1 MLGIP
6 EIYKLDKYVI
16 NSGNI
21 LSNTCNI
28 RIVKRGDVFL
38 DGFAAGEGPIDAAYN
53 AINDAL
59 KKDARLLDYVIES
72 VTGGTDAQ
80 GAVSVKIAVGEKTV
94 KGYGVSVNIF
104 EASIFAYLNAL
115 NALEE

>member
-1 MLGIP
+1 VETVFEKFKILAETKKTVGDRDIEAIVRSEVLGIP

-28 RIVKRGDVFL
+28 RIAKRGDVFL

-59 KKDARLLDYVIES
+59 KKDAKLLDYVIES
-72 VTGGTDAQ
+72 VTGGTDACGQ
-80 GAVSVKIAVGEKTV
+80 R
-94 KGYGVSVNIF
+94 
-104 EASIFAYLNAL
+104 
-115 NALEE
+115 